1 MGKLSHDTT
10 LNETEKTLTE
20 NMEDIA
26 VILGAIANQRR
37 LKILVSLLAGERPF
51 KALQEGSDLGKTA
64 LSHHLNLLV
73 SSGVVNLKARGLY
86 ELSRDGRDMLQAVSD
101 SYYESVRLRER
112 LTAQR
117 VDYLRVLHAR
127 KNVMSEIKVRIER
140 LEPMRVVSF
149 HAMGESP
156 ENDAV
161 EKLIAWA
168 QPRGLLENPDEH
180 PVYGFNNPDP
190 QEGQKEYG
198 YEFWIKVGYAF
209 RDNSASFKEHPGG
222 KYAVTRVEVKDP
234 WQDIPKAWMSLFE
247 WVKGEGIEIKQD
259 LCLEKTM
266 EPGAKGEFVLE
277 LMLPLKD

>member
-1 MGKLSHDTT
+1 MGKLSHEST
-10 LNETEKTLTE
+10 LNETEKTLAE
-20 NMEDIA
+20 NMKDIA

-37 LKILVSLLAGERPF
+37 MEILVALLAGERTF
-51 KALQEGSDLGKTA
+51 KALQESSDLGKTA

-73 SSGVVNLKARGLY
+73 SSGVINLKARGLY

-101 SYYESVRLRER
+101 SYHESVRLRER

-140 LEPMRVVSF
+140 LEPMRVASF

-168 QPRGLLENPDEH
+168 QPRGLLDSPDEH

-198 YEFWIKVGYAF
+198 YEFWIKVGEAF
-209 RDNSASFKEHPGG
+209 RDNAASFKKHPGG
-222 KYAVTRVEVKDP
+222 RYAVTRVEVKDP

-247 WVKGEGIEIKQD
+247 WVKREGIEIKQD

-266 EPGAKGEFVLE
+266 EPRAKGEFVLE